1 VEAVLGKLVQFEN
14 RKGSGTPRTGAG
26 LTEGQIL
33 IFTGV
38 RYERDTGANPPKPT
52 ATSSGG
58 KRKRG

>member
-1 VEAVLGKLVQFEN
+1 MGKLVQFES
-14 RKGSGTPRTGAG
+14 REKGGTAPRETGARQA
-26 LTEGQIL
+26 QIL

>member
-1 VEAVLGKLVQFEN
+1 MGKLVQFEQKG
-14 RKGSGTPRTGAG
+14 KGSGTPREGAG

>member
-1 VEAVLGKLVQFEN
+1 MGKLVQFEN
-14 RKGSGTPRTGAG
+14 RGKGSAAPRESTGTG
-26 LTEGQIL
+26 EGQIL

-38 RYERDTGANPPKPT
+38 RYERETGANPTKPT

>member
-1 VEAVLGKLVQFEN
+1 MGKLVQFEQ
-14 RKGSGTPRTGAG
+14 REKGSAAPRTGAG

-38 RYERDTGANPPKPT
+38 RYERDTGASPPKPP
-52 ATSSGG
+52 ATSSGS